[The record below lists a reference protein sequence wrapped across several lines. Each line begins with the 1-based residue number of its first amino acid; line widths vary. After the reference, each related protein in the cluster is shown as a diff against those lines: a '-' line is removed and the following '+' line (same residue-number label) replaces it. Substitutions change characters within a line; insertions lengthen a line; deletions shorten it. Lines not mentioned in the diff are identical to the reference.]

1 MNDES
6 KKREKLKFT
15 EIEKL
20 SQPIEHVDKYLI
32 TGEIGFSRYR
42 MDKILKE
49 YANFPLDKKIH
60 ALFEHG
66 IQLTDYCHDFFRAHE
81 YEPSIVPSQYRVEV
95 LKKQK
100 NYNGSY
106 AIGPYIHYSKS
117 LLNSDKLDEEK
128 ERLGKTLLVFPSH
141 SIEGLVSSFDYEK
154 FCEEIEKYSSDFDSV
169 RICMYYKDINLKRFK
184 PYKKKGFEIVTAG
197 HFNDYNFIPRL
208 KSIIETSDMT
218 MSNEIGTHLGY
229 CIYLNKP
236 HFLFNSHETIYK
248 EEKNAEDAELM
259 VKHSNISQKKKINN
273 ENIKNIRKYFSEF
286 ETKITNNQYELIKY
300 LWGFDE
306 IKTPK
311 ELNNIFHEI
320 NNNHSQIKYYLSGLI
335 RLKDILLKNGR

>member
-1 MNDES
+1 MTDES

-20 SQPIEHVDKYLI
+20 SQPIKQPDRYLI
-32 TGEIGFSRYR
+32 TGEIGFSRYC

-49 YANFPLDKKIH
+49 YANFPLDEKIH
-60 ALFEHG
+60 AFFEHG
-66 IQLTDYCHDFFRAHE
+66 VQITDYCQGFFRAHE

-100 NYNGSY
+100 NYSGSY

-117 LLNSDKLDEEK
+117 LLSSDELNEEK

-141 SIEGLVSSFDYEK
+141 SIEGALSRFDYEK
-154 FCEEIEKYSSDFDSV
+154 FCEEIEIFSSDFDTV
-169 RICMYYKDINLKRFK
+169 RICMYYKDVTLKRFK
-184 PYKKKGFEIVTAG
+184 PYEKKGFEVVTAG
-197 HFNDYNFIPRL
+197 HFNDYNFMPRL

-218 MSNEIGTHLGY
+218 MSNEIGSHLGY

-236 HFLFNSHETIYK
+236 HFLSNSHETRYEK
-248 EEKNAEDAELM
+248 EKNGENAELM
-259 VKHSNISQKKKINN
+259 VKHSNIALNRRINN
-273 ENIKNIRKYFSEF
+273 ENVEKIREYFSKF
-286 ETKITNNQYELIKY
+286 EMKITNNQYELIKY

-306 IKTPK
+306 IKTSK
-311 ELNNIFHEI
+311 ELYEIFNEI

-335 RLKDILLKNGR
+335 RLKDILQNGR

>member
-6 KKREKLKFT
+6 KKRENLKFT

-20 SQPIEHVDKYLI
+20 SQPIEKADNYLI
-32 TGEIGFSRYR
+32 TGEIGFSRYC

-49 YANFPLDKKIH
+49 YANFPLDENIH

-66 IQLTDYCHDFFRAHE
+66 IQLTDYCNDFFRVHE

-106 AIGPYIHYSKS
+106 AIGPYIHYAKS
-117 LLNSDKLDEEK
+117 LLNSDEFNEEK

-141 SIEGLVSSFDYEK
+141 SIEGLVSSFDYEI
-154 FCEEIEKYSSDFDSV
+154 FCDEIKNLSSDFDSV
-169 RICMYYKDINLKRFK
+169 RICMYYKDVNLKRFK
-184 PYKKKGFEIVTAG
+184 PYQKKGFEIITAG
-197 HFNDYNFIPRL
+197 HFHDYNFMPRL

-236 HFLFNSHETIYK
+236 HFLFNNQDTTYK
-248 EEKNAEDAELM
+248 EEKNGENSELM
-259 VKHSNISQKKKINN
+259 VKHYNISEKKKINN
-273 ENIKNIRKYFSEF
+273 ENIENIKKYFSKF
-286 ETKITNNQYELIKY
+286 ETKITANQYELIKY

-306 IKTPK
+306 IKTPE
-311 ELNNIFHEI
+311 ELNNIFQEI
-320 NNNHSQIKYYLSGLI
+320 NKNHSQIKYYLSCLI
-335 RLKDILLKNGR
+335 RFKDLLKKGR